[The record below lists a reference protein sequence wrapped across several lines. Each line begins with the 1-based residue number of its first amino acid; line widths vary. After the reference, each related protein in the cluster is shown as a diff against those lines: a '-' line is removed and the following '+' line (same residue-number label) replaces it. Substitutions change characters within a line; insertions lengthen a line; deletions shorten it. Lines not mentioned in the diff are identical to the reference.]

1 MEISATPPPSPPRRA
16 RSGPI
21 PFLND
26 PHPARSSPLNVTEDE
41 WMPLGRAAHLST
53 ALIDYLLQRSL
64 PEELPGT
71 TIVGSSNAMR
81 YMEQYVK
88 IRNSNSRSDVRLVET
103 MQRQYTYYALQKF
116 TFVGVNCSMGHLWN
130 LTSRRSQY
138 SREWRYTIHCAVPE
152 EQ

>member
-1 MEISATPPPSPPRRA
+1 MEISATPPPSPPRRV

-26 PHPARSSPLNVTEDE
+26 PHPARSCPLNVIKDE

-88 IRNSNSRSDVRLVET
+88 IRSSNSRSDVRLVET
-103 MQRQYTYYALQKF
+103 MQRQYAYYSTPCQTKCGKGWQEMEETSEGSAGAIIGPCHQLQ
-116 TFVGVNCSMGHLWN
+116 GC
-130 LTSRRSQY
+130 
-138 SREWRYTIHCAVPE
+138 
-152 EQ
+152 